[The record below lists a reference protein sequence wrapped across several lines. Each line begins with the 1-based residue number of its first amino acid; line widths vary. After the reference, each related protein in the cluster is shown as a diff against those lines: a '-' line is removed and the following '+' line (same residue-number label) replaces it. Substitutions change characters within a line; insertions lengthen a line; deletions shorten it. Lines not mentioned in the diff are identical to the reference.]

1 MSRSFGRYDEWTAGV
16 DSDDEDD
23 LQEDY
28 RYTKDSILWCIEAT
42 PTMLEPMLAPSSSHP
57 SDPTPTSTA
66 APSTQANAVVW
77 KGSPAK
83 SKMEECLRA
92 AYAMM
97 KRKVIAS
104 PKDHVGIVIWN
115 TASSQG
121 DIGDNCYLLLP
132 LQQITAQNIR
142 FLKDLLEKA
151 EADENFLAEKF
162 RPNEGQNIVANV
174 FSLANNAFRELTPN
188 AHNRAYWVTDN
199 DDPIQG
205 VEQLF
210 HVAKAKRMDLY
221 DMKFHIETFFVP
233 PTFGS
238 QFDLNKFYG
247 DVITLEG
254 DEEGEGVAE
263 PVVNLDLR
271 TALEGMITAMRT
283 KESQKR
289 VAFKI
294 PFVLG
299 KDLSIGIVGYNMIG
313 EETKK
318 LPTKVDLNTQG
329 GQEVVSKTVYKDS
342 ETGAVLD
349 KKDIKKYLQV
359 GRDDFE
365 KGTQAAKIF
374 FNESDVRKVKTLGRP
389 PSLKLLGFKPRE
401 GNLRFWET
409 VKHSYF
415 IYPDEDRYSGSTRT
429 FASLLK
435 TMIKKDVIG
444 YASFIPRTISRP
456 QVVILIAQAEKLN
469 AAGVA
474 IEPNGIHVC
483 QLPFADDIRDIAIDS
498 TISVVHKPTEEDED
512 PDQPEIN
519 QANKI
524 IKYFTKPYNPDV
536 YPNPAL
542 NYFYETLAAVA
553 LDEEIPEPDDR
564 TLPLYE
570 TIHARVG
577 KYVAKLKELVPPDQV
592 DPTRIK
598 TSNKKRVVKKDAA
611 DLNEPPPDLSEFVD
625 DLKQYGNKLTVANL
639 KAALKQMGEKTS
651 GNKPELMERAVG
663 YLVEHGLWEEK
674 KAEDEMDVDED
685 EEDKKPRIKK
695 KRKVIVDNDEDD

>member
-1 MSRSFGRYDEWTAGV
+1 MSRSFGRYEEWTAGV

-42 PTMLEPMLAPSSSHP
+42 PTMLEPMLVSSSSHP

-66 APSTQANAVVW
+66 IPATQANAVVW
-77 KGSPAK
+77 KGAAAK

-115 TASSQG
+115 TASSHG
-121 DIGDNCYLLLP
+121 DVGDNCYLLLP
-132 LQQITAQNIR
+132 LQQISARNIR
-142 FLKDLLEKA
+142 SLKDLLEKA
-151 EADENFLAEKF
+151 EADESLLAKMF
-162 RPNEGQNIVANV
+162 RPNEGQNVVANV
-174 FSLANNAFRELTPN
+174 FSLANNAFRELTPSAN
-188 AHNRAYWVTDN
+188 NRAYWVTDN
-199 DDPIQG
+199 DDPIKG

-210 HVAKAKRMDLY
+210 HVAKAKRKDLE

-233 PTFGS
+233 PTFDS
-238 QFDLNKFYG
+238 HFDLNKFYG
-247 DVITLEG
+247 DVITLEA

-329 GQEVVSKTVYKDS
+329 GQEVVSKTVYRDS

-349 KKDIKKYLQV
+349 KKDIKKYFQV

-365 KGTQAAKIF
+365 KGTKAAKIF

-415 IYPDEDRYSGSTRT
+415 IYPDED
-429 FASLLK
+429 
-435 TMIKKDVIG
+435 
-444 YASFIPRTISRP
+444 
-456 QVVILIAQAEKLN
+456 AEVLN

-474 IEPNGIHVC
+474 TQPNGIHVC
-483 QLPFADDIRDIAIDS
+483 QLPFADDIRDVAIDS
-498 TISVVHKPTEEDED
+498 TISVLRKSTEEDED
-512 PDQPEIN
+512 PEQPELE
-519 QANKI
+519 QALKV
-524 IKYFTKPYNPDV
+524 IKYFSKAYNPDM

-570 TIHARVG
+570 TIHARIG
-577 KYVAKLKELVPPDQV
+577 KYTAKLKELVPSDQV
-592 DPTRIK
+592 DPARIK
-598 TSNKKRVVKKDAA
+598 TSNKKRVIKKDAA
-611 DLNEPPPDLSEFVD
+611 DPNEPPPDLSEFVD

-639 KAALKQMGEKTS
+639 KAALKLMGEKTS
-651 GNKPELMERAVG
+651 GNKTELMERAVG
-663 YLVEHGLWEEK
+663 YLVEHGLWEDEK
-674 KAEDEMDVDED
+674 AKNEMDV
-685 EEDKKPRIKK
+685 EEDGEEKKPRIVNK
-695 KRKVIVDNDEDD
+695 KRKVAIEDDEED